1 MSDSSDHVDGEGVRP
16 RPRFHR
22 PERQQ
27 VEMRF
32 LALDQLLPEDHRA
45 RAVWQFVASL
55 DLSPLYGKIKAVEGG
70 VGRHAVDPRI
80 LMAIWM
86 LATLEGISSARK
98 LAELST
104 RDLAYLWICGGVGVN
119 HHLLSDFRTGHVE
132 FLDQLLTDSVAALL
146 HQHLATL
153 DRVAQDGMR
162 VRAHAGSG
170 SFRRQASLEECQ
182 RQAREQVELLRQ
194 ESEAEDK
201 SSGDRRTKAARLR
214 AAQEKEERI
223 QQALLELKELQAK
236 KEQRKQGDGE
246 NARASATDPE
256 ARKMKMADGGFR
268 PAYNVQFATAC
279 AGHVIVGVDVVNA
292 GADAGLMQPM
302 AEQIERR
309 YRQRPRE
316 YLVDG
321 GFAAVSDI
329 ASLESQGIQVFA
341 PVKEQSQ
348 RQARGDDPYARRP
361 ADTDE
366 VFRWRQRM
374 STEEAKLVYRQR
386 AATAEHPN
394 AECRNRGLTQF
405 RVRGL
410 AKVKAVAL
418 WHALAFNFLRA
429 RCLSAS

>member
-1 MSDSSDHVDGEGVRP
+1 
-16 RPRFHR
+16 
-22 PERQQ
+22 
-27 VEMRF
+27 
-32 LALDQLLPEDHRA
+32 
-45 RAVWQFVASL
+45 
-55 DLSPLYGKIKAVEGG
+55 
-70 VGRHAVDPRI
+70 
-80 LMAIWM
+80 
-86 LATLEGISSARK
+86 
-98 LAELST
+98 
-104 RDLAYLWICGGVGVN
+104 VN
-119 HHLLSDFRTGHVE
+119 HHLLSDFRTAHVE

-146 HQHLATL
+146 HQNLATL

-194 ESEAEDK
+194 ESAAEDK
-201 SSGDRRTKAARLR
+201 SSGDRRTKAARQR
-214 AAQEKEERI
+214 AAQEKEARI
-223 QQALLELKELQAK
+223 QQALEELKALQAK
-236 KEQRKQGDGE
+236 KEQRKKGDGE

-279 AGHVIVGVDVVNA
+279 AGQVIVGADVVNA
-292 GADAGLMQPM
+292 GADGGLMQPM

-321 GFAAVSDI
+321 GFATVSDI

-341 PVKEQSQ
+341 PVKEEAQ

-361 ADTDE
+361 EDPDE

-410 AKVKAVAL
+410 AKVKAVVL

-429 RCLSAS
+429 RCLSAA

>member
-1 MSDSSDHVDGEGVRP
+1 MSHSSDQVEGEGVGP

-22 PERQQ
+22 PERLQ

-32 LALDQLLPEDHRA
+32 LALEELLPADHRA
-45 RAVWQFVASL
+45 RAVWQFVAAL
-55 DLSPLYGKIKAVEGG
+55 DLSPLYAKIKAVEGG
-70 VGRHAVDPRI
+70 AGRHAVDPRI

-86 LATLEGISSARK
+86 LATLEGISSARQ
-98 LAELST
+98 LADLST
-104 RDLAYLWICGGVGVN
+104 RDLAYQWICGGVGVN
-119 HHLLSDFRTGHVE
+119 HHLLSDFRTAHVE
-132 FLDQLLTDSVAALL
+132 FLDQLLTDSVAAL
-146 HQHLATL
+146 HQNLATL

-194 ESEAEDK
+194 ESEAEDA

-223 QQALLELKELQAK
+223 QRALEELKELQAK
-236 KEQRKQGDGE
+236 KEQRKKGDGE
-246 NARASATDPE
+246 NARASTTDPE

-279 AGHVIVGVDVVNA
+279 AGQVIVGADVIQA
-292 GADAGLMQPM
+292 GADAGQMKPM
-302 AEQIERR
+302 VEQLERR
-309 YRQRPRE
+309 YQQRPRE

-321 GFAAVSDI
+321 GFATVSDI
-329 ASLESQGIQVFA
+329 ASLESQGVQVFA
-341 PVKEQSQ
+341 PVNEAAS

-361 ADTDE
+361 EDADE

-374 STEEAKLVYRQR
+374 KTEEARLVYRQR
-386 AATAEHPN
+386 ASTAEHPN

-410 AKVKAVAL
+410 AKVKAVVL
-418 WHALAFNFLRA
+418 WHVLAFNFLRA
-429 RCLSAS
+429 RCFSAL